1 MKKKALSIICA
12 GLIAISAAACS
23 SVSISDAP
31 SDGPSGTSSQAER
44 SDAEEDLLSSE
55 AASLLDEEKDILSE
69 FMKNELGESSP
80 ITVISAEEPRE
91 IEGTASSFYSVEFT
105 AGSRKLTAAF
115 TIDSDHKKTLTAI
128 SKADDAMHYYYY
140 RDAEKVNALGVV
152 TIHVYDYN
160 TDQEIGLDAV
170 SSVQQQEMES
180 AVSGI
185 LADLQNITVEQ
196 SETNDTVL
204 SLNVAIDSPY
214 STDLAVCAEHFYYD
228 SLQFIVQYLTLDPLP
243 YQNLAFNIVIDGE
256 DVGSMVMFSAPEVGL
271 IGTTTPIIAD
281 EEVLQVFSEK
291 YDELMG
297 EVDQSNFTQ

>member
-1 MKKKALSIICA
+1 MKPLKLILAAVL
-12 GLIAISAAACS
+12 GLAVV
-23 SVSISDAP
+23 VS
-31 SDGPSGTSSQAER
+31 GY
-44 SDAEEDLLSSE
+44 
-55 AASLLDEEKDILSE
+55 
-69 FMKNELGESSP
+69 
-80 ITVISAEEPRE
+80 SAEQKKENKDKVVKGRVIQLPVSVTDIDKNPIMEARVH
-91 IEGTASSFYSVEFT
+91 INNNNINAFYTNE
-105 AGSRKLTAAF
+105 
-115 TIDSDHKKTLTAI
+115 
-128 SKADDAMHYYYY
+128 M
-140 RDAEKVNALGVV
+140 GVV

-297 EVDQSNFTQ
+297 EVDQSNFTK

>member
-1 MKKKALSIICA
+1 MKKKALSVICA

-105 AGSRKLTAAF
+105 AGSRELTAAF

-140 RDAEKVNALGVV
+140 KDAAQINEMGVV

-297 EVDQSNFTQ
+297 EVDQSNFTK